1 MNNGGLDSKYTR
13 KRKLLVAIFKCQ
25 NRNFDEKVD
34 CSHHIKF
41 FHISSPS
48 GEKYLKRDEK
58 EWFTPT
64 RFPEVLLVQTSH
76 FWAQID
82 REKILELRPNKVFHN
97 LFPIHIEKEEFRVNE
112 SDHYNLV

>member
-1 MNNGGLDSKYTR
+1 MR

-82 REKILELRPNKVFHN
+82 REKILL
-97 LFPIHIEKEEFRVNE
+97 
-112 SDHYNLV
+112 

>member
-1 MNNGGLDSKYTR
+1 MRHNGGFDSKYTR
-13 KRKLLVAIFKCQ
+13 KRKLLVAIFECQ

-58 EWFTPT
+58 GWFTPT
-64 RFPEVLLVQTSH
+64 RFPEVLLVQTSQS
-76 FWAQID
+76 WAQID
-82 REKILELRPNKVFHN
+82 RGRILLLG
-97 LFPIHIEKEEFRVNE
+97 LFIRSQGHFGIIPFFEP
-112 SDHYNLV
+112 